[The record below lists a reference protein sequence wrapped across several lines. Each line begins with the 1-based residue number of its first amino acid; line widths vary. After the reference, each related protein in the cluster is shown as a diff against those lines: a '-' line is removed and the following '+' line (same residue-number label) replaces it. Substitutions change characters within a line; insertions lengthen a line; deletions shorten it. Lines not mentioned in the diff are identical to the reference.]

1 MFMPMKDVLTAAVR
15 LAGKVHTTPVVRS
28 RQLDELTGARL
39 FLKCENLQRIGAFKI
54 RGATNAVLAL
64 DLESAGRGVLTH
76 SSGNHGQALALAA
89 RERGIPCTVVMPRN
103 SAAVKKAAV
112 EGYGARV
119 VESAPGSAAR
129 EALTAQ
135 LAAETGATVIHPY
148 DHRDVI
154 AGQGTAALELLAAHP
169 EIEILIAPIGGGGLL
184 AGSALAAEAVF
195 NGANASSASTHP
207 VLVYGAEPETADD
220 AAQSL
225 AAGRIVT
232 RNDNATI
239 ADGLRTAAVGHLV
252 FPILQRRVEAIL
264 TVSEA
269 EIVRAM
275 RFVWERLKLVIEPSS
290 AVAVAAVLRHRELF
304 QGRAVGVILTGGNVD
319 LDRLPWL

>member
-1 MFMPMKDVLTAAVR
+1 MPTPEPGLAPETADVLIAATR
-15 LAGKVHTTPVVRS
+15 IAGRVHRTPVASS
-28 RQLDELTGARL
+28 RQLDALTGARVS
-39 FLKCENLQRIGAFKI
+39 LKCEQLQRIGAFKI

-64 DLESAGRGVLTH
+64 SPDAARRGVLTH

-89 RERGIPCTVVMPRN
+89 RERGIPATVVMPKN

-119 VESAPGSAAR
+119 VESEPGSAAR

-135 LAAETGATVIHPY
+135 LAAESGATVIHPY
-148 DHRDVI
+148 DHFDVI
-154 AGQGTAALELLAAHP
+154 AGQGTAALELLAEHP
-169 EIEILIAPIGGGGLL
+169 ELEILIAPIGGGGLL
-184 AGSALAAEAVF
+184 AGTALAADA
-195 NGANASSASTHP
+195 GAART
-207 VLVYGAEPETADD
+207 LVYGAEPAAADD

-232 RNDNATI
+232 RNDNATM
-239 ADGLRTAAVGHLV
+239 ADGLRTAAVGRLV
-252 FPILQRRVEAIL
+252 FPILQRRVAGIL

-269 EIVRAM
+269 EIVHAM
-275 RFVWERLKLVIEPSS
+275 RFVWERLKLLIEPSS
-290 AVAVAAVLRHRELF
+290 AVAVAAILKHRELF

-319 LDRLPWL
+319 LDHLPF